1 MATENIDVA
10 PMEVSAPQLS
20 PLELL
25 RSKVLAT
32 RPRKSKQ
39 IEFFGATIELRQ
51 PLMSEVINRTQHA
64 GDEGAARSGLI
75 AQLIEHA
82 YLPGTDLKVFS
93 VADQDAIEAL
103 PAGRDFGRVAD
114 TMAELMEVNL
124 PEVKPA

>member
-1 MATENIDVA
+1 MAMENAVEA

-39 IEFFGATIELRQ
+39 IEFFGATIEMRQ
-51 PLMSEVINRTQHA
+51 PLMAEVINRTQHT
-64 GDEGAARSGLI
+64 GDDGAARSGLI

-93 VADQDAIEAL
+93 IADQDAIEAL
-103 PAGRDFGRVAD
+103 PAGADFGRVAD
-114 TMAELMEVNL
+114 AMAELMEVNL
-124 PEVKPA
+124 LGAKPA